1 MVNTGNHCFRDAAYA
16 QIFSLPSCWDLPEVY
31 AQPFFCC
38 LEVQFCGE
46 IKVTACFFSVF
57 LQKWK
62 MKGSFIQHF
71 VSGLCLENQTGR
83 VVTNPCQAGVP
94 GQQWELLQAT

>member
-1 MVNTGNHCFRDAAYA
+1 M
-16 QIFSLPSCWDLPEVY
+16 VY
-31 AQPFFCC
+31 AQPFFSS
-38 LEVQFCGE
+38 LEAQFRDE
-46 IKVTACFFSVF
+46 MEVTACFSSVSS
-57 LQKWK
+57 QKWK

-83 VVTNPCQAGVP
+83 VVTNPCQADVP